1 MTEWNAA
8 EYDQIA
14 GLQLAMANEVLRSL
28 PLTGTERILDV
39 GCGEGKI
46 TAAVAARL
54 PAGSVVGVDASRKMI
69 DFASTH
75 FAASHPNLSF
85 AVADARSLNFEHAF
99 DLVISF
105 NALHWI
111 QDQAAVLRGLFR
123 ALQPTG
129 TARLRFVPAGPR
141 TSLEDVIESV
151 AHSDRWVG
159 YFSKVSR
166 PYLHLEPDAYAALA
180 RTQGFQV
187 ESVQRTDHS
196 WNFGT
201 AEGFAAFARVTFV
214 EWTRHLPD
222 TDQPEFIEDVLT
234 AYSRIACAR
243 PGEEHCFKFYQM
255 DLVLRR
261 PQSA

>member
-28 PLTGTERILDV
+28 PLSGTERLLDV

-54 PAGSVVGVDASRKMI
+54 PSGSVVGVDASRRMI

-85 AVADARSLNFEHAF
+85 AVADARRLEFEETF
-99 DLVISF
+99 DGLISF
-105 NALHWI
+105 NALHWVEE
-111 QDQAAVLRGLFR
+111 QDAVLQGLYR
-123 ALQPTG
+123 ALKPRG

-141 TSLEDVIESV
+141 TSLEDIIEAV
-151 AHSDRWVG
+151 AHAPRWANHFPG
-159 YFSKVSR
+159 ASR
-166 PYLHLEPDAYAALA
+166 PYFHPEPEAYAAQA
-180 RTQGFQV
+180 GQHGFQV
-187 ESVQRTDHS
+187 ESVSRSDHS
-196 WNFGT
+196 WNFGS
-201 AEGFAAFARVTFV
+201 AESFAAFAQVTFV
-214 EWTRHLPD
+214 EWTRHLPEAER
-222 TDQPEFIEDVLT
+222 PMFIQEVLT
-234 AYSRIACAR
+234 TYRPVACDRA
-243 PGEEHCFKFYQM
+243 GEEHCFKFYQM

-261 PQSA
+261 PSGR

>member
-14 GLQLAMANEVLRSL
+14 GLQLAMANEVLSSL
-28 PLTGTERILDV
+28 PLSGTEQLLDV

-54 PAGSVVGVDASRKMI
+54 PSGSVVGVDASRKMI

-85 AVADARSLNFEHAF
+85 AVADARRLEFEEAF
-99 DLVISF
+99 DGLISF
-105 NALHWI
+105 NALHWVQE
-111 QDQAAVLRGLFR
+111 QDDVLRGLHR
-123 ALQPTG
+123 ALKPRG

-141 TSLEDVIESV
+141 TSLEDVIEAV
-151 AHSDRWVG
+151 AHASRWAHHFPG
-159 YFSKVSR
+159 ASR
-166 PYLHLEPDAYAALA
+166 PYFHPEPEAYAAQA
-180 RTQGFQV
+180 EGHGFQV
-187 ESVQRTDHS
+187 ESVRRSDHA

-201 AEGFAAFARVTFV
+201 SEAFAAFARVTFV
-214 EWTRHLPD
+214 EWTRHLPE
-222 TDQPEFIEDVLT
+222 TARPEFIQDVLT
-234 AYSRIACAR
+234 AYRPVACDR

-255 DLVLRR
+255 DLVFRR
-261 PQSA
+261 PE